1 MDVSSEMIHSLLPV
15 FLVTGLGASALTVG
29 VIDGAAEALAL
40 GVKVFS
46 GLLSDLWGKRKPLAL
61 WGYGLGAISKPLFAL
76 ASTSSWV
83 LTARLVDRLGKGIRG
98 APRDAMVADLA
109 PAAVRGAAY
118 GLRQALDTVGAF
130 LGPVLALGLM
140 VLWDND
146 FRAIFGVAIVP
157 GLGAV
162 LLLFF
167 CVREPERPKVAHR
180 PNPLAGAQLKQLS
193 RPYWWVVGI
202 GVLFTLA
209 RFSEAF
215 LVLRAVQGGLRITF
229 APLVMIGMNLAFALT
244 AYPFGK
250 LADRYSSTLLLAAG
264 LFALVA
270 ADLGLAYGDV
280 WIWLGILFWGLHLA
294 LTQGLLAKLVADAAP
309 EDLRGTAF
317 GFFNLL
323 SGMAMLAASVCAGWL
338 WDRFGAEQTFLAGA
352 GFCLL
357 ALAALF
363 ARGYWGQ
370 EQRPIQESYPSTP

>member
-146 FRAIFGVAIVP
+146 FRAIFGLQRYFFLFP
-157 GLGAV
+157 CGGYELG
-162 LLLFF
+162 
-167 CVREPERPKVAHR
+167 K
-180 PNPLAGAQLKQLS
+180 GS
-193 RPYWWVVGI
+193 R
-202 GVLFTLA
+202 
-209 RFSEAF
+209 
-215 LVLRAVQGGLRITF
+215 
-229 APLVMIGMNLAFALT
+229 
-244 AYPFGK
+244 
-250 LADRYSSTLLLAAG
+250 
-264 LFALVA
+264 
-270 ADLGLAYGDV
+270 
-280 WIWLGILFWGLHLA
+280 
-294 LTQGLLAKLVADAAP
+294 
-309 EDLRGTAF
+309 
-317 GFFNLL
+317 
-323 SGMAMLAASVCAGWL
+323 
-338 WDRFGAEQTFLAGA
+338 
-352 GFCLL
+352 
-357 ALAALF
+357 
-363 ARGYWGQ
+363 
-370 EQRPIQESYPSTP
+370 